1 MSAARLITASAAA
14 LCAAALAAPRAL
26 SAEVEHDNV
35 VIVLDASGSMGNNM
49 RGTHVQKMKAAKD
62 ALSKVLG
69 KIPPS
74 TYVALLVFSG
84 KNLSND
90 LVYPLGPRNEARLA
104 RAIAAPQPGGNTPL
118 GRYIKKGA
126 DLLLAQRAKQMGYG
140 TYRLLIVT
148 DGEAQDRHLVDR
160 YTPEAI
166 ARGITVDVIGVDM
179 KTTHTLATKVH
190 SYRRA
195 DNPESLHKALAEV
208 FAEVSGSGK
217 DATVSE
223 DFDLIAALPVESAQA
238 MIRALSTSG
247 NHPLGTRPGT
257 AAVRRPVRRTVPA
270 TAPATPPVP
279 VQPAPTGTA
288 TQSKGISKG
297 TVITAGLVVLLI
309 VLPLVLRKK
318 KRGNA

>member
-1 MSAARLITASAAA
+1 
-14 LCAAALAAPRAL
+14 
-26 SAEVEHDNV
+26 
-35 VIVLDASGSMGNNM
+35 
-49 RGTHVQKMKAAKD
+49 
-62 ALSKVLG
+62 
-69 KIPPS
+69 
-74 TYVALLVFSG
+74 
-84 KNLSND
+84 
-90 LVYPLGPRNEARLA
+90 
-104 RAIAAPQPGGNTPL
+104 
-118 GRYIKKGA
+118 
-126 DLLLAQRAKQMGYG
+126 
-140 TYRLLIVT
+140 
-148 DGEAQDRHLVDR
+148 
-160 YTPEAI
+160 
-166 ARGITVDVIGVDM
+166 VDVIGVDM